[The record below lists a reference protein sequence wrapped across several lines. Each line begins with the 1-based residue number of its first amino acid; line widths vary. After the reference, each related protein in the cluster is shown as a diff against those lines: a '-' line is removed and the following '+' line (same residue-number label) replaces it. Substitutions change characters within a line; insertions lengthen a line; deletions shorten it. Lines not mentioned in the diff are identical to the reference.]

1 MLVASGMNV
10 SNTASMPML
19 DATNCLRD
27 MGYYSLNLTLSLV
40 FDFS

>member
-19 DATNCLRD
+19 DATNCLCD
-27 MGYYSLNLTLSLV
+27 MGTFTPLI
-40 FDFS
+40 